1 MARKSASA
9 SQPIFHAP
17 MRIDWTDKKLQAL
30 SQEQL
35 LNLLE
40 NLDRQRKIGRVQ
52 AGTAAAMDQRIG
64 ALLTGRNGTRR
75 RKQASEVAAAA
86 ESAETK

>member
-1 MARKSASA
+1 MVRKSAGTTP
-9 SQPIFHAP
+9 PIFHAP
-17 MRIDWTDKKLQAL
+17 MRIDWTDEKLQTL

-52 AGTAAAMDQRIG
+52 AGAAASMDQRIA
-64 ALLTGRNGTRR
+64 ALLTGRNGAKR
-75 RKQASEVAAAA
+75 RKQASEVGADAAA
-86 ESAETK
+86 EPQ